1 MSYPRDAQDIGGHG
15 APIYNVP
22 DQRVVSIEHPCI
34 VKNLDRGLKSL
45 GGEAQ
50 IQHVLDHTVGD
61 SQVKVGGKTNIYP
74 EPVLGVSLRP
84 DDLLAKKMSSAGVET
99 SNILVRITLPKWTG
113 RKRKRDSEEPFTFV
127 SPTEQQRTS
136 IKAPAL
142 LRQLRDNEDVYQ
154 VQALGMIRETHRFRS
169 QPDHQMHGG
178 DLPLY
183 REIRDHVL
191 PSKYSSLEK
200 FDIDLNPFTRGN
212 AIYPLPPTMN
222 AIDQP
227 YQYKYRQAYGVV
239 YKFDPE
245 GNPICETSHMG
256 YKRVAEPLA
265 ADIPTIPLGPPDAL
279 RRSGRQDDLV
289 VRAVE
294 DLKRLLET
302 RPLASKR
309 VFGNLFP
316 DYSEDILKEANQWAG
331 YYFSAGPWR
340 DLLIGFGVDPR
351 TDPKYRFYQTLTF
364 TMDKDVTTSGYN
376 RGIPNTSMSQ
386 GAGDMAHIF
395 DGNSAPSKFKLW
407 QVCDIAHPVLREMFL
422 ADEAL
427 EVCDVHQCGWYHPG
441 TLAKARVIM
450 KDIIRAQM
458 LGLPTADSEYAVVAG
473 LPVTG
478 GGMEEK
484 GWDIGLSE
492 KVLEMARDVRGAVR
506 GYGYG
511 KGKGKVE
518 EQAKGSRG
526 GSEVRRAEVGGSDD
540 ATADAVDPALE
551 MDANFAGSLDE
562 VKSVEKEDGASDAA
576 ADEVSRDA
584 ANEAAAVAAAK
595 TVRDEETTKRAGDEI
610 IEDAPGGGADEA
622 SNVEKAEGLAPEVRI
637 AGATLSAAGEPARDE
652 GDQIETSGQ
661 VTSLTQDV
669 ETGEPGEPHASEQN
683 QPSSAEG

>member
-1 MSYPRDAQDIGGHG
+1 MVSMSYPRDGQATGGPG
-15 APIYNVP
+15 APSYDVP

-34 VKNLDRGLKSL
+34 VRNLDRGLKSL

-99 SNILVRITLPKWTG
+99 SNILVRVTLPKWTG
-113 RKRKRDSEEPFTFV
+113 RKRKRGSDEPFAFV
-127 SPTEQQRTS
+127 APAEQQRTS

-142 LRQLRDNEDVYQ
+142 LRQLRDNEAIYQ

-191 PSKYSSLEK
+191 PPKYSSLQK

-212 AIYPLPPTMN
+212 AVYPLPPTMN

-239 YKFDPE
+239 YKFDSE
-245 GNPICETSHMG
+245 GNPICETSHIG

-265 ADIPTIPLGPPDAL
+265 ADIPTVPLGPPDAL
-279 RRSGRQDDLV
+279 RKSGRQDELV
-289 VRAVE
+289 LRAVI
-294 DLKRLLET
+294 DLKHLLET

-376 RGIPNTSMSQ
+376 RGIPSTSAGQ
-386 GAGDMAHIF
+386 AGDMAHVF
-395 DGNSAPSKFKLW
+395 DGKSAPSKFKLW
-407 QVCDIAHPVLREMFL
+407 QVCDIVHPVLREMFL

-450 KDIIRAQM
+450 KDIIRGQM
-458 LGLPTADSEYAVVAG
+458 LGLPTADSEYAVLAG
-473 LPVTG
+473 LSVTAG
-478 GGMEEK
+478 EMEEK
-484 GWDIGLSE
+484 GWDVGLSG
-492 KVLEMARDVRGAVR
+492 KVLEMARDVRSAVR

-526 GSEVRRAEVGGSDD
+526 DSEVRRAEVGGSND
-540 ATADAVDPALE
+540 AVVDAVDPALE
-551 MDANFAGSLDE
+551 MVADVAGSLDE
-562 VKSVEKEDGASDAA
+562 VRAVEKEDGAGDITAGELSRDTPNEADAVHEAAEADETAAIAA
-576 ADEVSRDA
+576 AENADD
-584 ANEAAAVAAAK
+584 EAAAAAANK
-595 TVRDEETTKRAGDEI
+595 AGDEAI
-610 IEDAPGGGADEA
+610 DD
-622 SNVEKAEGLAPEVRI
+622 GL
-637 AGATLSAAGEPARDE
+637 
-652 GDQIETSGQ
+652 SGN
-661 VTSLTQDV
+661 
-669 ETGEPGEPHASEQN
+669 AKWSEQ
-683 QPSSAEG
+683 P

>member
-1 MSYPRDAQDIGGHG
+1 MTDS
-15 APIYNVP
+15 
-22 DQRVVSIEHPCI
+22 EE
-34 VKNLDRGLKSL
+34 K
-45 GGEAQ
+45 
-50 IQHVLDHTVGD
+50 VLDHTVGD

-84 DDLLAKKMSSAGVET
+84 DDVLAKKMSSAGVET
-99 SNILVRITLPKWTG
+99 SNILVRVTLPKWTG
-113 RKRKRDSEEPFTFV
+113 RKRKRDSDEPFTFV
-127 SPTEQQRTS
+127 SPAEQQRTS

-142 LRQLRDNEDVYQ
+142 LRQLRDNEGMYQ
-154 VQALGMIRETHRFRS
+154 VQALGMIRETHHFRS

-191 PSKYSSLEK
+191 PPKYSSLQK

-212 AIYPLPPTMN
+212 AVYPLPPSMN

-239 YKFDPE
+239 YKFDSA
-245 GNPICETSHMG
+245 GNPTCETSHIG

-265 ADIPTIPLGPPDAL
+265 ADIPTVPLGPPDAL
-279 RRSGRQDDLV
+279 RKSGRQDDLV
-289 VRAVE
+289 LRAVI
-294 DLKRLLET
+294 DLKHLLET

-376 RGIPNTSMSQ
+376 RGIPSTSAGQ
-386 GAGDMAHIF
+386 AGDMAHVF
-395 DGNSAPSKFKLW
+395 DGKSAPSKFKLW
-407 QVCDIAHPVLREMFL
+407 QVCDIVHPVLREMFL

-450 KDIIRAQM
+450 KDIIRGQM
-458 LGLPTADSEYAVVAG
+458 LGLPTADSEYAVLAG
-473 LPVTG
+473 LSVTAG
-478 GGMEEK
+478 EMEEK
-484 GWDIGLSE
+484 GWDVGLSG
-492 KVLEMARDVRGAVR
+492 KVLEMARDVRSAVR

-526 GSEVRRAEVGGSDD
+526 DSEVRRAEVGGSND
-540 ATADAVDPALE
+540 AVVDAVDPALE
-551 MDANFAGSLDE
+551 MVADVAGSLDE
-562 VKSVEKEDGASDAA
+562 VRAVEKEDGAGDITAGELSRDTPNEADAVHEAAEADETAAIAA
-576 ADEVSRDA
+576 AENADD
-584 ANEAAAVAAAK
+584 EAAAAAANK
-595 TVRDEETTKRAGDEI
+595 AGDEAI
-610 IEDAPGGGADEA
+610 DD
-622 SNVEKAEGLAPEVRI
+622 GL
-637 AGATLSAAGEPARDE
+637 
-652 GDQIETSGQ
+652 SGN
-661 VTSLTQDV
+661 
-669 ETGEPGEPHASEQN
+669 AKWSEQ
-683 QPSSAEG
+683 P

>member
-1 MSYPRDAQDIGGHG
+1 LTDSQ
-15 APIYNVP
+15 
-22 DQRVVSIEHPCI
+22 E
-34 VKNLDRGLKSL
+34 K
-45 GGEAQ
+45 
-50 IQHVLDHTVGD
+50 VLDHTVGD

-99 SNILVRITLPKWTG
+99 SNILVRVTLPKWTG
-113 RKRKRDSEEPFTFV
+113 RKRKRGSDEPFAFV
-127 SPTEQQRTS
+127 DPAEQQRTS

-142 LRQLRDNEDVYQ
+142 LRQLRDNKAIYQ

-191 PSKYSSLEK
+191 PPKYSSLQN

-212 AIYPLPPTMN
+212 AVYPLPPTMN

-239 YKFDPE
+239 YKFDSE
-245 GNPICETSHMG
+245 GNPVCETSHIG

-265 ADIPTIPLGPPDAL
+265 ADIPTVPLGPPDAL
-279 RRSGRQDDLV
+279 RKSGRQDDLV
-289 VRAVE
+289 LRAVI

-309 VFGNLFP
+309 VFGNLFL

-351 TDPKYRFYQTLTF
+351 TDSKYRFYQTLTF

-376 RGIPNTSMSQ
+376 RGIPSTSAGQ
-386 GAGDMAHIF
+386 AGDVAHVF
-395 DGNSAPSKFKLW
+395 DGKSAPSKFKLW
-407 QVCDIAHPVLREMFL
+407 QVCDIVHPVLREMFL

-450 KDIIRAQM
+450 KDIIRGQM
-458 LGLPTADSEYAVVAG
+458 LGLPTADSEYAVLAG
-473 LPVTG
+473 LSVTAG
-478 GGMEEK
+478 EMEEK
-484 GWDIGLSE
+484 GWDVGLSG
-492 KVLEMARDVRGAVR
+492 KVLEMARDVRSAVR

-526 GSEVRRAEVGGSDD
+526 DSEVRRAEVGGSND
-540 ATADAVDPALE
+540 AVVDAVDPALE
-551 MDANFAGSLDE
+551 MVADVAGSLDE
-562 VKSVEKEDGASDAA
+562 VSAVEKEDGAGDTTAGELSRDTPKEADAVHEA
-576 ADEVSRDA
+576 AEADET
-584 ANEAAAVAAAK
+584 AAVAAAENAD
-595 TVRDEETTKRAGDEI
+595 DEAAAAAANKAGDEAI
-610 IEDAPGGGADEA
+610 DDAP
-622 SNVEKAEGLAPEVRI
+622 
-637 AGATLSAAGEPARDE
+637 
-652 GDQIETSGQ
+652 SGN
-661 VTSLTQDV
+661 
-669 ETGEPGEPHASEQN
+669 AKWSEQ
-683 QPSSAEG
+683 P